1 MKSTFWGK
9 ANDLSNRGLS
19 WRLMRRMR
27 AWVRWAGVTGTQWS
41 DDPRV
46 VRAWWQGWEAVHYL
60 RLLRWRDEGFSPM
73 VVYDIGAHMG
83 LWSGMAQHL
92 FQPRQVVLFEPQ
104 IQFHE
109 MAMRRRPNTAANWR
123 LMPYALGDRSAEV
136 DLYRT
141 RNQAASSLLRPIE
154 TNSTI
159 DMPTA
164 SDGTQPVRVMT
175 LDELAEKEMLPGPD
189 LIKIDVQGFE
199 SQVLAGGEKT
209 IRETQRAVIEVSL
222 HTLYQNQKL
231 IGDILPL
238 VTRAG
243 FAVDDITEAYS
254 PWPDLRLWQVDIWL
268 RRISRE
274 A

>member
-1 MKSTFWGK
+1 MNSTFWSK
-9 ANDLSNRGLS
+9 ANDLSNRGFS
-19 WRLMRRMR
+19 WRLTRWLR
-27 AWVRWAGVTGTQWS
+27 AWIRWAGVASTQWA

-46 VRAWWQGWEAVHYL
+46 MRAWWRGWESVHYL
-60 RLLRWRDEGFSPM
+60 RLLRWRDEGFGPLI
-73 VVYDIGAHMG
+73 VYDIGAHVG
-83 LWSGMAQHL
+83 LWSAMVQDL
-92 FQPRQVVLFEPQ
+92 FHPRQVVLFEPQ
-104 IQFHE
+104 AQFHKI
-109 MAMRRRPNTAANWR
+109 ALRRQPNSAANWR
-123 LMPYALGDRSAEV
+123 LMPYALGDRSADV

-154 TNSTI
+154 TQSTI
-159 DMPTA
+159 DLPTA
-164 SDGTQPVRVMT
+164 SEGTQPVRVMM

-199 SQVLAGGEKT
+199 AQVLAGGEKT
-209 IRETQRAVIEVSL
+209 MRQTQRAVIEVSL
-222 HTLYQNQKL
+222 HTLYQSQKL

-238 VTRAG
+238 VAHAG

-274 A
+274 G